1 MNKKQKQKTLW
12 SPPENI
18 RADRHLQ
25 RHRRTQTAYRHQELL
40 WSWGCTQQQVMEHCL
55 PCMKSWVQ
63 FPGRHKRP
71 GGAHLNLSLQME
83 TVGSEVWGHLTLIW
97 GLAWLHKALSQ
108 TISSVFFFFDANNKF
123 TENELGKKNFVHSCF
138 SEINSGEWVE
148 GERVVGMH
156 PIHVWDQVLRNKIY

>member
-63 FPGRHKRP
+63 D
-71 GGAHLNLSLQME
+71 GAWWSTPESQPSEGDSRIRSVRSSHVDLRSSLAAQGP
-83 TVGSEVWGHLTLIW
+83 VSNH
-97 GLAWLHKALSQ
+97 Q
-108 TISSVFFFFDANNKF
+108 
-123 TENELGKKNFVHSCF
+123 
-138 SEINSGEWVE
+138 
-148 GERVVGMH
+148 
-156 PIHVWDQVLRNKIY
+156 